1 MKKGI
6 LIIVGVVVALALIIF
21 IDNLNGQSDDEEAP
35 VQETSTATAAAPA
48 ATVSNNDL
56 PMMPLTRLDGSRL
69 VAKNL
74 QGKTV
79 LVLFQPDCDHCQR
92 EAVQIRENLEAFD
105 DYAVY
110 FVSDAALP
118 QLRQFA
124 QEYDLADKS
133 NVYFAQASISDI
145 LNTLG
150 PVQAPSVFVY
160 SEEGRLVDSFIGE
173 TPVKEI
179 TNVL

>member
-6 LIIVGVVVALALIIF
+6 IIVVGVLLVLALIF
-21 IDNLNGQSDDEEAP
+21 YYDNRGSRSGNRKKMQAQEAAS
-35 VQETSTATAAAPA
+35 VAA
-48 ATVSNNDL
+48 VVKNDL
-56 PMMPLTRLDGSRL
+56 PLLPLIRLDGSQL
-69 VAKNL
+69 MAKDL
-74 QGKTV
+74 KGKTV

-105 DYAVY
+105 GYELY

-133 NVYFAQASISDI
+133 NIYFAQCTVNDI
-145 LNTLG
+145 IKTLG
-150 PVQAPSVFVY
+150 PVEAPSVFVY
-160 SEEGRLVDSFIGE
+160 SEEGRLVNSFIGE
-173 TPVKEI
+173 TPIDKI
-179 TNVL
+179 TASL